1 MTTESAATANKPGDT
16 GGDPLR
22 MALRAKEAAKSLG
35 IGERK
40 LWSLTNRGEIPHIRI
55 GRMLRYP
62 VRELEEWIS
71 KHTEGGS
78 EK

>member
-1 MTTESAATANKPGDT
+1 MSDSDSSSAPRC
-16 GGDPLR
+16 L
-22 MALRAKEAAKSLG
+22 ALRASEAAKALG

-40 LWSLTNRGEIPHIRI
+40 LWSLTNRNEIPHIRI

-71 KHTEGGS
+71 RHTEGGS
-78 EK
+78 GK